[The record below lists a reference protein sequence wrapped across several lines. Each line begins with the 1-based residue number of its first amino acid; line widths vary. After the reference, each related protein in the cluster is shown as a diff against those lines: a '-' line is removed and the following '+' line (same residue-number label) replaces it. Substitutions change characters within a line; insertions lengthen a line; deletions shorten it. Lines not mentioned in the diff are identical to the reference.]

1 MRNAIPRLASVD
13 RKLLLLMQIS
23 VRSFRR
29 WRCASASLRDLTQR
43 TQRGHRVRGDG
54 VRNRRV
60 DISWSAAAGRR
71 LLQRNVASRPTARP
85 PARDNDEIG
94 RDDATRCCQNF
105 GSLGRPQK
113 AASRRTPRTT
123 GAAQTWACTLR
134 KATILVAQAFV
145 TVCFF
150 ASVSDVRISCT
161 RVRNRRAFAAG
172 TSLIYRAGRA
182 SCRRP
187 LNSE

>member
-1 MRNAIPRLASVD
+1 MALRQCVIKGFNTKNSEGAQS
-13 RKLLLLMQIS
+13 S
-23 VRSFRR
+23 RR
-29 WRCASASLRDLTQR
+29 RCAKP
-43 TQRGHRVRGDG
+43 
-54 VRNRRV
+54 
-60 DISWSAAAGRR
+60 
-71 LLQRNVASRPTARP
+71 ASRHFVECGGWPPPFTAKCRVPTDRT